1 MATRTRKNELKVFL
15 SDDEEYILEKKMT
28 LMRINTKSTAIRQLI
43 VESFLYDIDYS
54 ELREM
59 NTQLARI
66 GNNINQIAKRINE
79 TRSIYQTD
87 INEIKKEMEKIW
99 QLQESMLSKQPLPA
113 QSVTSVIRRK
123 QTGNS

>member
-1 MATRTRKNELKVFL
+1 MK
-15 SDDEEYILEKKMT
+15 